1 MTPIGE
7 NYVKACND
15 YLQAFCQKHDF
26 DYPRACERWV
36 ADEVG
41 EIAIVG
47 DYFVSMR
54 DIITDIEE
62 DVPEEK
68 FLQYY
73 DWCLEDG
80 HNWNYKTWLRNQ
92 NPEKILEDEKRLVEL
107 SERIKELK
115 KQFLDEDC
123 PYYDDCPF

>member
-1 MTPIGE
+1 MTPLGE

-26 DYPRACERWV
+26 NYPKPCERWV

-41 EIAIVG
+41 EIALID

-80 HNWNYKTWLRNQ
+80 HNWNYKTWLRGGK
-92 NPEKILEDEKRLVEL
+92 PKPIDFDIK
-107 SERIKELK
+107 SKIKEFKKYLK
-115 KQFLDEDC
+115 EEVEKNK
-123 PYYDDCPF
+123 CPF